1 MHAWRGS
8 QYPSSDLKA
17 SHLALACC
25 LPHPLHLFYHTAWNT
40 QCLLLLFLLQEMLSP
55 QTLPWLLSPFLQNS
69 AQKGLP
75 WYLMKKLPS
84 SLLPHSLATLFW
96 VLNLTGVASVFTV
109 SLSLWGWKPHEG
121 RNLVSRTHPI
131 SSRQKLQNYLLDE
144 RREGGKEG
152 KEFRDCLV
160 QYVRKTDKIPFYAL
174 LTIFW
179 WFFWHF
185 HLFLKFGFLYF
196 YLEISQLLKNME
208 ELLNFIS

>member
-1 MHAWRGS
+1 M
-8 QYPSSDLKA
+8 
-17 SHLALACC
+17 
-25 LPHPLHLFYHTAWNT
+25 LF
-40 QCLLLLFLLQEMLSP
+40 P
-55 QTLPWLLSPFLQNS
+55 QTPPWLLSPFLQNS

-121 RNLVSRTHPI
+121 RNLVSWTHPI
-131 SSRQKLQNYLLDE
+131 SSRQNLQNYLLDE
-144 RREGGKEG
+144 RREERKEKNSG
-152 KEFRDCLV
+152 IVLLK
-160 QYVRKTDKIPFYAL
+160 YVRKTDKVPFYAL

-179 WFFWHF
+179 WFFFWHF